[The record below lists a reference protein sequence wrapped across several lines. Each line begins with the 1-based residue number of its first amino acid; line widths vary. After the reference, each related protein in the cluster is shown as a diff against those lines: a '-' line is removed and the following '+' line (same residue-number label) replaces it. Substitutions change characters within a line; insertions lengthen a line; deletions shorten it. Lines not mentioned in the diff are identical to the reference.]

1 VVNLADDDED
11 DDSSSSDDDLKKNIY
26 NEIPEY
32 DDVDEV
38 KLAVQALDMD
48 AVLRQQNVANEN
60 LYSEIHLNEER
71 FENALYMA
79 HEKQQQQQEAKQKSS
94 SVAVGAF
101 PSPTSKTRSFYPV
114 GAPLPSIPPS
124 SAKMIPEEGEPS
136 WCCGTRRRRRRSLVL
151 GLFLTSFFLL
161 FLCVALLVRMY
172 VPPADDDRRRGLWVG
187 DASAVKSGDGAE
199 WLYGGENRVVEAAAE
214 RPLVLDDAIFEPE
227 TASSSSPDFEIYDAE
242 LTSKG
247 VRSSTTTTTTTT
259 TTPSSAGVA
268 FGVSTAEFLQNEAA
282 SSAAGDDDHWETGN
296 RVVTTEETEK
306 KPTSHM
312 ESICTSW
319 QGKRRLTMSCPT
331 PDATMEVVDAY
342 YGWSKSEAVCHAVEG
357 DAYCRIN
364 EGDVAR
370 RCDGL
375 NSCQFWA
382 DASGWLLGCSG
393 YHDFLQVHYICV
405 RS

>member
-1 VVNLADDDED
+1 MTKLTTTPEKPPPEVVNLADDDED

-172 VPPADDDRRRGLWVG
+172 VPPADDDRRRG
-187 DASAVKSGDGAE
+187 
-199 WLYGGENRVVEAAAE
+199 
-214 RPLVLDDAIFEPE
+214 
-227 TASSSSPDFEIYDAE
+227 
-242 LTSKG
+242 
-247 VRSSTTTTTTTT
+247 
-259 TTPSSAGVA
+259 VA

-364 EGDVAR
+364 ESDVAR